1 MKLCHAA
8 ALALVGWYLMIP
20 PIEFE
25 SQAITSN
32 VHVSSDAPFSKWE
45 MSGSFDT
52 AKECDA
58 ARLAIGSPSDSRH
71 ELSGGN
77 DAAKAVHEKAYIE
90 IAKGNSQCIATDD
103 PRLKEKQK

>member
-1 MKLCHAA
+1 MKLSHAV

-20 PIEFE
+20 PIEFG

-71 ELSGGN
+71 QLSGGN
-77 DAAKAVHEKAYIE
+77 DAAQVVHEKSFLE
-90 IAKGNSQCIATDD
+90 LAKRYSQCVATDD
-103 PRLKEKQK
+103 PRLAK